1 MITSPPAWRLLHVC
15 CSLKELVRR
24 VAEQRALEL
33 TERLCEKVLSTSK
46 KDTNARDVARW
57 GGQANRQATQQQQHA
72 ASTGQYN
79 AVHIQADGAHWPLL
93 FLQSKTRDPDNVA
106 PSCPPRPCLQG

>member
-1 MITSPPAWRLLHVC
+1 MVWTFMITAPPPWLLLLLLLLLRVC

-57 GGQANRQATQQQQHA
+57 GQHRPATRQHSDSCMQC
-72 ASTGQYN
+72 STGQHGGAMN
-79 AVHIQADGAHWPLL
+79 IEGGSAGVDGGITPCC
-93 FLQSKTRDPDNVA
+93 
-106 PSCPPRPCLQG
+106 SCKE

>member
-1 MITSPPAWRLLHVC
+1 MVQTFMITAPPPWLLLLLLHVC

-24 VAEQRALEL
+24 VAEQRALEM

-57 GGQANRQATQQQQHA
+57 AEASKQATQPQLHA
-72 ASTGQYN
+72 AQDRQ
-79 AVHIQADGAHWPLL
+79 HGA
-93 FLQSKTRDPDNVA
+93 
-106 PSCPPRPCLQG
+106 